1 MQTTVAARV
10 IAIIAVGGLLAG
22 GWFGNASMVAVT
34 FGVLLWLGVELL
46 WFQLVT
52 AHQIRNAEV
61 DRRVTDRS
69 DSVQALWEG
78 RTYGVESV
86 VALADGPL
94 GFGMRA
100 VAVDVADVYPHRFV
114 VTRGNAREVRPA
126 FSTSVSKQSDSGIRL
141 RYRLKATEIGVAKF
155 RGVSVRF
162 TSPSS
167 LFAVSAM
174 LHRLDEYVVAPRVF
188 QVNSVYPLLKQDN
201 RLSPPG
207 IHTHRRAGSG
217 SELLEVRDYQP
228 GDPPKAIAWK
238 LTARRDQLMS
248 KQFESEVPLRCTM
261 FLDTSASTHLRADNP
276 PVLQPFVRVAS
287 TLIESLTAS
296 RDPVGVVTFD
306 ATSFR
311 VHKHSAARRTSLRTI
326 RALTTA
332 ATDVPRI
339 DRAATNISQLIR
351 LGLALSEQMYS
362 ELYAMSDRA
371 FGLQILPTLRLRRSR
386 ELRRYRMASIL
397 CAFYG
402 ATDYTLGELMYRD
415 SAMVGWL
422 QKFLLDHQ
430 WGLGESR
437 SSLDLEN
444 IADPRKVAN
453 LTRLLRHAI
462 ARSRDQERFVIFADL
477 LHVADHLSPLA
488 SAIRTAQAQGH
499 RVSVVCAWDDREVA
513 DSRSSMRNEPAKAT
527 RRNARELFAETQSTF
542 LNRRFQQLQREM
554 ARAQVRVVGV
564 HEETVMQQVL
574 VQLQMA
580 RPGRI
585 AT

>member
-1 MQTTVAARV
+1 MCL
-10 IAIIAVGGLLAG
+10 IALIPYK
-22 GWFGNASMVAVT
+22 
-34 FGVLLWLGVELL
+34 
-46 WFQLVT
+46 
-52 AHQIRNAEV
+52 HC
-61 DRRVTDRS
+61 
-69 DSVQALWEG
+69 G
-78 RTYGVESV
+78 REKTYNVESV
-86 VALADGPL
+86 VAFADGPL
-94 GFGMRA
+94 GFGMRS

-114 VTRGNAREVRPA
+114 VSRANAREVRPA
-126 FSTSVSKQSDSGIRL
+126 FSNSVSKESDSEVRL
-141 RYRLKATEIGVAKF
+141 RYRVIANEIGVAKF

-167 LFAVSAM
+167 LFSVSAM
-174 LHRLDEYVVAPRVF
+174 LHRMDEYVVAPRVF

-207 IHTHRRAGSG
+207 IHTHRRAGAG

-228 GDPPKAIAWK
+228 GDPPKSIAWK

-276 PVLQPFVRVAS
+276 PVLQPFVRLAS

-332 ATDVPRI
+332 PTDVPRI

-402 ATDYTLGELMYRD
+402 ETDQTLGELMYRD
-415 SAMVGWL
+415 STMVGWL

-453 LTRLLRHAI
+453 LTRLLRHAV
-462 ARSRDQERFVIFADL
+462 ARSRDPRAIRDL
-477 LHVADHLSPLA
+477 CRLA
-488 SAIRTAQAQGH
+488 SCG
-499 RVSVVCAWDDREVA
+499 
-513 DSRSSMRNEPAKAT
+513 RSPVT
-527 RRNARELFAETQSTF
+527 ARECHSDCSGSGAPRF
-542 LNRRFQQLQREM
+542 RRLRL
-554 ARAQVRVVGV
+554 G
-564 HEETVMQQVL
+564 
-574 VQLQMA
+574 
-580 RPGRI
+580 
-585 AT
+585 